1 MLGDYYMDT
10 LKILKEELMRVYS
23 SKTFDALLPPIVFV
37 LAQNIFDLKIG
48 LITAVSIATLIAL
61 YRIIKGD
68 KLTYALAGIIGVALT
83 GGYAYYMGNAKSY
96 FLPKLITSG
105 LGALVSFLSIL
116 FKRPLAAYLS
126 HISRS
131 WPLKWFWRK
140 DVKPAYNE
148 VTFAWAILFSLRLL
162 ILFSLY
168 NTGEVSQ
175 LLIINFILGTPATI
189 ITLLL
194 TYLYGS
200 YRLKTLKGPSV
211 EEFEMN
217 KQPPF
222 IGKNRGF

>member
-1 MLGDYYMDT
+1 M
-10 LKILKEELMRVYS
+10 
-23 SKTFDALLPPIVFV
+23 
-37 LAQNIFDLKIG
+37 
-48 LITAVSIATLIAL
+48 
-61 YRIIKGD
+61 
-68 KLTYALAGIIGVALT
+68 
-83 GGYAYYMGNAKSY
+83 
-96 FLPKLITSG
+96 
-105 LGALVSFLSIL
+105 
-116 FKRPLAAYLS
+116 
-126 HISRS
+126 
-131 WPLKWFWRK
+131 KWFWRK

-222 IGKNRGF
+222 IGQNRGF